1 MWLKVLN
8 TLVTVVGGIGAAVLV
23 FWLLNK
29 LAELLPGPWEHRI
42 KPWLFILPAYLAI
55 TLYLIYPSILA
66 IIASF
71 QDAASEGWV
80 GLDNY
85 TALLT
90 NNNFQSTIFNT
101 ILWIIIVPSV
111 TIVLGL
117 AIATLSDRLR
127 TRYENLAKTIIFLP
141 MAISMVGAATV
152 WRFVYA
158 YRPEGA
164 DQVGLQNAIVTTLGM
179 DPVPWIQQDDFRINS
194 LLLMV
199 MLLWA
204 QIGFGMVLLSAAIK
218 GVPDDTLEAAR
229 IDGANDRQIFFRVV
243 VPQILGTIITV
254 FITVLMATLK
264 TFDIVYVMTAG
275 QFNTNILAVSFYQQ
289 LTVNFNNGAASA
301 IVVLLLI
308 VAAPVMVYQVRH
320 FRRQEA
326 GA

>member
-1 MWLKVLN
+1 MWLKALN
-8 TLVTVVGGIGAAVLV
+8 TLVTVLIGVGAAVLV
-23 FWLLNK
+23 FWVLNK

-42 KPWLFILPAYLAI
+42 KPWFYILPAYLAI
-55 TLYLIYPSILA
+55 TLYLIYPSVLA
-66 IIASF
+66 IIGSF
-71 QDAASEGWV
+71 QDALSEDWV

-85 TALLT
+85 RDLLT
-90 NNNFQSTIFNT
+90 DDNFQATIFNT
-101 ILWIIIVPSV
+101 LLWLAIVPAV

-117 AIATLSDRLR
+117 TIATLSDRLR
-127 TRYENLAKTIIFLP
+127 PRYENLSKTIIFLP

-158 YRPEGA
+158 YRPAGR
-164 DQVGLQNAIVTTLGM
+164 DQIGLQNAIVTGLGG
-179 DPVPWIQQDDFRINS
+179 DPVSWIQQDQWHLNS

-218 GVPDDTLEAAR
+218 GVPTDTIEAAR
-229 IDGANDRQIFFRVV
+229 IDGANDRQIFFRVT

-254 FITVLMATLK
+254 FITVLMSTLK
-264 TFDIVYVMTAG
+264 TFDIVYVMTNG
-275 QFNTNILAVSFYQQ
+275 QFGTNILAVSFYQQ

-301 IVVLLLI
+301 IVVLLLL
-308 VAAPVMVYQVRH
+308 VTTPVMIYQVRH

-326 GA
+326 GL

>member
-23 FWLLNK
+23 FWLLHK

>member
-1 MWLKVLN
+1 MWLKAFNAILTVL
-8 TLVTVVGGIGAAVLV
+8 LGVGAAVLLY
-23 FWLLNK
+23 WALNK
-29 LAELLPGPWEHRI
+29 LAELMPGPWERRI
-42 KPWLFILPAYLAI
+42 KPWLYILPAYLAI
-55 TLYLIYPSILA
+55 TVYLIYPSILA
-66 IIASF
+66 VVASF
-71 QDAASEGWV
+71 QDATSENWV
-80 GLDNY
+80 GVENY
-85 TALLT
+85 TDLLT
-90 NNNFQSTIFNT
+90 NNNFQATIFNT
-101 ILWIIIVPSV
+101 VLWMAIVPTV

-117 AIATLSDRLR
+117 TVATLADRLR
-127 TRYENLAKTIIFLP
+127 PRYENLSKTIIFLP

-158 YRPEGA
+158 YRPEG
-164 DQVGLQNAIVTTLGM
+164 QSQIGLQNAIVTQMGL
-179 DPVPWIQQDDFRINS
+179 DPVPWIQQDQFHLNS

-218 GVPDDTLEAAR
+218 GVPTDTLEAAR

-254 FITVLMATLK
+254 FITVLMSTLK
-264 TFDIVYVMTAG
+264 TFDIVYVMTNG

-301 IVVLLLI
+301 IVVMLLI
-308 VAAPVMVYQVRH
+308 VTAPVMVYQVRH

-326 GA
+326 GL